1 MFTAQEQQKLR
12 EIDAV
17 IARGPYQGQ
26 LGLAAELPPAALVL
40 RRQVRHLH
48 PLGRLRRAGL

>member
-17 IARGPYQGQ
+17 IARGPYQDSWDSLQ
-26 LGLAAELPPAALVL
+26 NYRPPRWFCDAK
-40 RRQVRHLH
+40 VRHLH

>member
-17 IARGPYQGQ
+17 IARGPYQDSWDSLQ
-26 LGLAAELPPAALVL
+26 NYRPPRWFCDAKFGDRKSV
-40 RRQVRHLH
+40 V
-48 PLGRLRRAGL
+48 